1 MLNNDIIKHISTICK
16 NENIQYDE
24 LVVALCQPKLYRLLS
39 EIIMVLMRN
48 DVPVEHVEAVYFYHQ
63 GTSPLEHHSL
73 LPELAM
79 SSISGECYDRILR
92 SNRQSTNDY
101 TNICRDAF
109 IRYWFSGNTF
119 KHRNAISSYT
129 DFKPF
134 TLHEV
139 EKFQK
144 YIAKNLDYNVFCSLS
159 AYRVFD
165 VDSFSFLLNNCY
177 IKKLDTES
185 SKYLMVRL
193 YSSQKLS
200 KDEKET
206 FADVLIRAT
215 NKHNLLYGDKV

>member
-101 TNICRDAF
+101 TNICRDVF
-109 IRYWFSGNTF
+109 IRNWFSDNIF
-119 KHRNAISSYT
+119 KHRNTINYYT

-134 TLHEV
+134 SLHEV
-139 EKFQK
+139 EKLQQ
-144 YIAKNLDYNVFCSLS
+144 YITKNLDYNDFCSLS
-159 AYRVFD
+159 VNHIFD
-165 VDSFSFLLNNCY
+165 LDSFSFLLNNCY

-185 SKYLMVRL
+185 STYLMDGL
-193 YSSQKLS
+193 YCSQKLS
-200 KDEKET
+200 IVETEK
-206 FADVLIRAT
+206 FADVLIRAA
-215 NKHNLLYGDKV
+215 NKHNLLYGGKV

>member
-1 MLNNDIIKHISTICK
+1 MLDNDIIKHIASICK

-24 LVVALCQPKLYRLLS
+24 LVAALCQPKLYRLLS

-48 DVPVEHVEAVYFYHQ
+48 DVPVEYVEAIYFYHQ
-63 GTSPLEHHSL
+63 GKSPLEHHTL

-109 IRYWFSGNTF
+109 IRYWFSDSIF
-119 KHRNAISSYT
+119 KHRNAINSYT

-134 TLHEV
+134 SLNEV
-139 EKFQK
+139 GKFQK
-144 YIAKNLDYNVFCSLS
+144 YIAKNLDYNDFCMLT
-159 AYRVFD
+159 AYHVFD
-165 VDSFSFLLNNCY
+165 LDSFSFLINNCY